1 MKLLDQIGIKGPFAA
16 IKRIG
21 QTGLAL
27 YSVFL
32 GPMPVPTQMAFW
44 WRIVVAMMIVVS
56 LPLVRAMKHPTA
68 RIWLSVLGVLMIVAA
83 GWCGF
88 DYWLALPT
96 RTITVRGQQFV
107 RGDITPDTLKALQDN
122 QLRNDDTDLRNLIEG
137 QANKEVEA
145 FFTPKSVAANK
156 IYLGIRYI
164 AFLALGTIGI
174 MILFEWMPE
183 DEARPSAVNGP
194 PAVVP

>member
-1 MKLLDQIGIKGPFAA
+1 MSFLEQVGIKGPLSA
-16 IKRIG
+16 IKRVG
-21 QTGLAL
+21 QTGVAL

-32 GPMPVPTQMAFW
+32 GPMPVPSQMAFW
-44 WRIVVAMMIVVS
+44 WRIVVAVMVVIS
-56 LPLVRAMKHPTA
+56 FPLLRAMKVPAA
-68 RIWLSVLGVLMIVAA
+68 RIWLSVVAFLMILGA
-83 GWCGF
+83 GYCGF

-107 RGDITPDTLKALQDN
+107 RGDITPETLKALQDN
-122 QLRNDDTDLRNLIEG
+122 ELRNDDTDLRTLIEG

-145 FFTPKSVAANK
+145 FFTPGSVAANK
-156 IYLGIRYI
+156 THLGIRYI

-183 DEARPSAVNGP
+183 DETRPPPTNGHG
-194 PAVVP
+194 AAT